1 MVFHVG
7 ADGIIHVIAGN
18 GIGGYSGDGG
28 PAINASIGGDETN
41 FDLSLGAP
49 VLNGIAVDANGNV
62 LITTGSLVRR
72 IDPTGI
78 ITTYAGGGTSQPGN
92 GRQATNAALGFL
104 LGIAVASSGN
114 VYFVHR
120 SHSTVRKVMPN
131 GMIST
136 IAGTGIN
143 APMGD
148 GGSVARHNKSPAC
161 RRLSRANSRRRG

>member
-1 MVFHVG
+1 MVFRVG

-62 LITTGSLVRR
+62 FITTGSLVR

-78 ITTYAGGGTSQPGN
+78 ITTYAGGGASQPG
-92 GRQATNAALGFL
+92 QATNAALGVL